1 MELGARVAATSGGRV
16 QAEREAQFAR
26 NLEAFVRRDF
36 AVIEAAMRPDV
47 TLRLPGSSW
56 LAGTYHGLE
65 DVTQSIIDIR
75 AVFVTDRKLITFVH
89 QGDTMIVRHAITI
102 GGGPQDEVEMTM
114 YISIAYDAEGRFRSI
129 DVVPV
134 DLGLFDF
141 VVNSRPRTSD

>member
-1 MELGARVAATSGGRV
+1 VATSGGRV

-47 TLRLPGSSW
+47 VLRLPGSSW
-56 LAGTYHGLE
+56 LAGTYRGLE
-65 DVTQSIIDIR
+65 DVTRSIVDIR
-75 AVFVTDRKLITFVH
+75 QVFVSDRKRVTFVH

-114 YISIAYDAEGRFRSI
+114 YISIGYDLDGKFKSI

-141 VVNSRPRTSD
+141 VVNSRPRVPD

>member
-1 MELGARVAATSGGRV
+1 MELGARSMATSGGRL
-16 QAEREAQFAR
+16 QADREAQFAQ
-26 NLEAFVRRDF
+26 NLDAFVRRDF
-36 AVIEAAMRPDV
+36 ALIESAMRADV

-65 DVTQSIIDIR
+65 DVTQSIADIR
-75 AVFVTDRKLITFVH
+75 SVFVSDRKAVTFVH

-102 GGGPQDEVEMTM
+102 GGDPQDEVEMTM
-114 YISIAYDAEGRFRSI
+114 YISITYDVDGRFKSI

-141 VVNSRPRTSD
+141 VVNSRPREAG

>member
-1 MELGARVAATSGGRV
+1 MELGAHPVATSGGRV

-47 TLRLPGSSW
+47 VLRLPGSSW
-56 LAGTYHGLE
+56 LAGTYRGLE
-65 DVTQSIIDIR
+65 DVTRSIVDIR
-75 AVFVTDRKLITFVH
+75 QVFVSDRKRVTFVH

-114 YISIAYDAEGRFRSI
+114 YISIGYDLDGKFKSI

-141 VVNSRPRTSD
+141 VVNSRPRVPD